1 MDFATYLILMQPLR
15 LQLIHEAPPKN
26 VPVLVVPVESVI
38 DSETITYEGAPVD
51 VGPQI
56 RMICTLPN
64 GQVMRT
70 GWFEVQKH
78 NFQNCE
84 PDTE

>member
-38 DSETITYEGAPVD
+38 NPDTITYNGEPVN

-56 RMICTLPN
+56 RMICTLSN
-64 GQVMRT
+64 GQVMHT
-70 GWFEVQKH
+70 GWYEVQKN
-78 NFQNCE
+78 NFANCE